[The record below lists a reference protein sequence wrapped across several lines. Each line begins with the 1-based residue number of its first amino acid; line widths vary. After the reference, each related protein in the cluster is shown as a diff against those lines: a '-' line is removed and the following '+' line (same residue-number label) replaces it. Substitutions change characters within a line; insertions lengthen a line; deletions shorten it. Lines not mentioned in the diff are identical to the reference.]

1 MKDTNREGDE
11 DRKEQR
17 RQNFNTKKIS
27 KKQSKLDDESFVSEK
42 INKDFKRKRLDL
54 EEEEWEEWEQ
64 YYNR

>member
-1 MKDTNREGDE
+1 MKDTNRERDE

-17 RQNFNTKKIS
+17 RQIFNTKKAT
-27 KKQSKLDDESFVSEK
+27 KKQSRSDDDSFASEK
-42 INKDFKRKRLDL
+42 VSKDFKRKRLDL

>member
-1 MKDTNREGDE
+1 MKDTNRERDE

-17 RQNFNTKKIS
+17 RQIFNTKKAT
-27 KKQSKLDDESFVSEK
+27 KKQSGSDDDSFASEK
-42 INKDFKRKRLDL
+42 VNKEFKRKRLDL